1 MGVCGARMA
10 WCRLKDRI
18 QAKESEMNGKF
29 LWLGRALCV
38 TVVCLA
44 FASSLAAEVVIFA
57 DANLEAAVRA
67 RLGIPAPTPVTRGD
81 MLGLLGGFG
90 ASYKNIQ
97 FLDGIEHA
105 TNISE
110 LGMIVNQISDI
121 TPLGALTNL
130 IGLELLHNEINDIA
144 PVAGLVKL
152 KWLHLDCNQIGDITP
167 VAGLVNLWSLEL
179 GTNQIRDIAPV
190 AGLMNLTVLGLVQ
203 NQVSDISPVA
213 GLTSLLSLNLGENQI
228 SDMSPVAG
236 LANLLT
242 LHLGAN
248 QISDISP
255 VAGLTHLRTLSLG
268 GNQISDISPV
278 AGLTNLEEL
287 SLCDNQISD
296 IAPLTGLT
304 RLWELYLFGNNIQ
317 TMDLRGANVASL
329 RYFSIEGNPLRH
341 VLLSDVTFSQRAF
354 EVVLG
359 SVAGVS
365 GVQTLDLSGVD
376 FATVSDLSAMYGMD
390 DLWKL
395 LLVDATNL
403 PGGRVVTL
411 TEELDS
417 LSWLNVTGLWDSF
430 DAGSQAALWAWD
442 AIPGH
447 TLITPE
453 PASLGLLALGGLGML
468 RRRRV

>member
-1 MGVCGARMA
+1 
-10 WCRLKDRI
+10 
-18 QAKESEMNGKF
+18 MNGKF

-44 FASSLAAEVVIFA
+44 FASSAAAEVVIFA

-152 KWLHLDCNQIGDITP
+152 KWLHLDWNQIGDITP

-190 AGLMNLTVLGLVQ
+190 AGLMNLTVLGLAQ
-203 NQVSDISPVA
+203 NQV
-213 GLTSLLSLNLGENQI
+213 
-228 SDMSPVAG
+228 
-236 LANLLT
+236 
-242 LHLGAN
+242 
-248 QISDISP
+248 
-255 VAGLTHLRTLSLG
+255 
-268 GNQISDISPV
+268 SDISPV

-354 EVVLG
+354 DAVLG
-359 SVAGVS
+359 SVAMVS

-376 FATVSDLSAMYGMD
+376 FATVSDFSAMYEMD

-411 TEELDS
+411 AEELDS

-442 AIPGH
+442 AIPGN